1 MPSGDIGPE
10 NDEIMLEQRAPEF
23 RRVAPP
29 LDGTVSRG
37 MIMETTLL
45 WLLLPMAKSSRM
57 GSTIGDLS

>member
-1 MPSGDIGPE
+1 
-10 NDEIMLEQRAPEF
+10 MLEQLAPEF
-23 RRVAPP
+23 RPVAPP